1 MSCFVFCQLGRGFV
15 SELCEDAQLLYIY
28 LDRVETEMMKRKCEI
43 DASLCS

>member
-1 MSCFVFCQLGRGFV
+1 M

-28 LDRVETEMMKRKCEI
+28 LDQVETEMMKWKCEI